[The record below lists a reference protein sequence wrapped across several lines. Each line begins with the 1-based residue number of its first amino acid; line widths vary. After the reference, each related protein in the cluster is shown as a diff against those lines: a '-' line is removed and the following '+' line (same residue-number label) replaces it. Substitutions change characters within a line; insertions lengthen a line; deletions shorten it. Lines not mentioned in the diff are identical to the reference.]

1 MTENERLDLRALDA
15 ADDPSRTDALVR
27 SVMAQVERR
36 PRTDDLRELRRY
48 RSVLAAAAA
57 VFASIALLS
66 TFTRSRRAETH
77 SAHAADVIAQWAR
90 DSHVPTNAELLAAY
104 QGYRQ

>member
-1 MTENERLDLRALDA
+1 MTENERLDLRALAA

-48 RSVLAAAAA
+48 RIMLVAAAAA
-57 VFASIALLS
+57 FASIALLS
-66 TFTRSRRAETH
+66 TLARSRHTET
-77 SAHAADVIAQWAR
+77 AIADVIAGWAR
-90 DSHVPTNAELLAAY
+90 DSHVPTNAELLTAY
-104 QGYRQ
+104 QRYSP

>member
-1 MTENERLDLRALDA
+1 MTENERLDLRVLDA
-15 ADDPSRTDALVR
+15 ADDKSRTDALVR

-36 PRTDDLRELRRY
+36 PRADDLRELRRY

-57 VFASIALLS
+57 VFACIALLS
-66 TFTRSRRAETH
+66 TLARSRRAEIQPV
-77 SAHAADVIAQWAR
+77 DVIAQWAR
-90 DSHVPTNAELLAAY
+90 DGHVPTNAELLAAY